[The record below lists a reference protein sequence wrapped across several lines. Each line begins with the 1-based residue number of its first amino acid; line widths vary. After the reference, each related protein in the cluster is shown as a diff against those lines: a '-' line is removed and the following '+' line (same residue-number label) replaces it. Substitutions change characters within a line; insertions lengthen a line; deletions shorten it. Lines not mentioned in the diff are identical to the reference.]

1 MISRLNTQLPSTSP
15 TAISGVSLIVT
26 ALTPVASSG
35 REVTTAIS
43 TSPTQLPP
51 IPVRRPITSP

>member
-15 TAISGVSLIVT
+15 TAISGAWLIVT

-35 REVTTAIS
+35 SEVTVAIS

-51 IPVRRPITSP
+51 IPVRRAMTSP